1 MSDGRQASW
10 WDRQWYGPLL
20 VLPYSARVHI
30 VTAVATGQPV
40 KEAAWVDLAH
50 AYANRQLHRCRT
62 LTLLALALAAF
73 VIVTAAFVEPS
84 EPAETHFSL
93 LSDPRR

>member
-1 MSDGRQASW
+1 V
-10 WDRQWYGPLL
+10 LL
-20 VLPYSARVHI
+20 YSARVHI

-40 KEAAWVDLAH
+40 KEAAWVELAH

-73 VIVTAAFVEPS
+73 VTVTAAFVGPS
-84 EPAETHFSL
+84 IGDLGAICGALGILATSAPGW
-93 LSDPRR
+93 RRAHRFLREM